1 MITPSYYALLWSFL
15 LFPPSPCCRQLIW
28 LHASDQRDAHPQM
41 HRICNLNGVGTLTF
55 SLPSHLH
62 SFLSSRWAPSH
73 TWWARLHSEMK
84 WRSKFFILWEQGNWL
99 KQRAHEYAVS
109 RQIATKCTLH
119 WIPYRKKFHWNLS
132 FVISKFK
139 FCLLL
144 YFEKSL
150 KISLY
155 NWNPKIKN
163 S

>member
-1 MITPSYYALLWSFL
+1 MPYFGVFCF
-15 LFPPSPCCRQLIW
+15 FPFRPDAASSW
-28 LHASDQRDAHPQM
+28 LVIKVNMHPQM
-41 HRICNLNGVGTLTF
+41 HHICNLDGVGTLTF

-99 KQRAHEYAVS
+99 KQHAHEYTLS
-109 RQIATKCTLH
+109 SQIATKCALH
-119 WIPYRKKFHWNLS
+119 WIPYRKNFHWNLS
-132 FVISKFK
+132 FAIIKFK

-150 KISLY
+150 KISLH